1 MKYFLVAAL
10 CLCSSILAVPLSA
23 QDHPELRAS
32 LKSLQE
38 KIENLTAAE
47 LKIEADGLTRSRRPR
62 IADVEVYAKAVEWM
76 LRHDE
81 IYKPNYIDQAKA
93 ALDTGHQRADL
104 FAEKKE
110 SWGTK
115 PGKVIVGYYSEV
127 DDSAQP
133 YALTLP
139 NGFSPDKP
147 GRWPLHVVLHG
158 RAGQMNEVNFI
169 SRHDNKPAPADT
181 EWIQLDVFGRTNNG
195 YRWSGE
201 TDVFE
206 AMRDVQQR
214 FRIDDKRITLHGFS
228 MGGAGAWHLG
238 LHYPSKWCSV
248 GPGAGFVDTY
258 KYQNIADKLPD
269 YQHRTLGIYDAI
281 DYSLNAFNVPVCTY
295 GGEKDSQLVAST
307 STVEAAKKLGVDI
320 ELLIGA
326 GMGHKFDPESRKKFM
341 EFHIEKS
348 KAGRPGFPGRKKLRF
363 TTRTLKYN
371 TCEWIT
377 IAGIIEQY
385 APTTVEGEIDYENQ
399 TVTITTENVSSL
411 WVARGIGAEAITI
424 DGSIVPLADAARN
437 LLPDVLY
444 MKTAKGWEVVSYDDT
459 RVFQE
464 NKDPVKRHNLQG
476 PIDDAFMSS
485 FVCVRGTGKPW
496 SQNQHD
502 YAMFVLNRFENE
514 FDKWLRGKIRIVDD
528 IELTEEM
535 MQKHHL
541 ILFGDPASNSIL
553 RDVLPGL
560 PISWSEKS
568 IIANGRTYDPNKQGV
583 AMIYPNPLQANKYVV
598 INSGHTFH
606 EPQFKAS
613 NAQLYPRL
621 GDFAII
627 DLSQQDGKY
636 TEKVEFATIFN
647 GGWQFPGSSSKNAAV
662 NRE

>member
-1 MKYFLVAAL
+1 MKYILLVVL
-10 CLCSSILAVPLSA
+10 MFGSLLAGPTLSA

-32 LKSLQE
+32 LKSLQD
-38 KIENLTAAE
+38 KIARLTAEE
-47 LKIEADGLTRSRRPR
+47 LKVEADGLSRSRRLR
-62 IADVEVYAKAVEWM
+62 IADIEVYAKAVEWM

-81 IYKPNYIDQAKA
+81 IYKPNYLDQAKA
-93 ALDTGHQRADL
+93 ALETGHQRAEV
-104 FAEKKE
+104 FAKKKE
-110 SWGTK
+110 AWGTT
-115 PGKVIVGYYSEV
+115 PGKVILGYYSEV

-139 NGFSPDKP
+139 DGFSLDKP

-169 SRHDNKPAPADT
+169 SRHDHKSAPEEAD
-181 EWIQLDVFGRTNNG
+181 WIQLDVFGRTNNA

-206 AMRDVQQR
+206 ALRDVQRR

-258 KYQNIADKLPD
+258 KYQNIEHKLPD
-269 YQHRTLGIYDAI
+269 YQDRTLGIYDAI
-281 DYSLNAFNVPVCTY
+281 DYALNAYDVPICTY

-307 STVEAAKKLGVDI
+307 STVDAAKELGVDI
-320 ELLIGA
+320 KLLIGA

-341 EFHIEKS
+341 AFHIEKS
-348 KAGRPGFPGRKKLRF
+348 KAGRPGFPGRKTLRF

-371 TCEWIT
+371 SCEWIT
-377 IAGIIEQY
+377 IAGMIKQY
-385 APTTVEGEIDYENQ
+385 APTIVEGEIDYENE
-399 TVTITTENVSSL
+399 TVRITTENVSSL

-444 MKTAKGWEVVSYDDT
+444 MKTAAGWEVVSYDDT

-464 NKDPVKRHNLQG
+464 NKIPVKRHDLQG

-502 YAMFVLNRFENE
+502 YAMFVLDRFEQE
-514 FDKWLRGKIRIVDD
+514 FDKWLRGKIRIVNDT
-528 IELTEEM
+528 EVTEEM
-535 MQKHHL
+535 MEQHHL

-568 IIANGRTYDPNKQGV
+568 IVADGQTFDPNKQGL
-583 AMIYPNPLQANKYVV
+583 AMIYPNPLQANKYIV

-606 EPQFKAS
+606 EEQFKAS

-621 GDFAII
+621 GDFAIV
-627 DLSQQDGKY
+627 DLTKEDGSY
-636 TEKVEFATIFN
+636 SETIEHATIFN
-647 GGWQFPGSSSKNAAV
+647 GGWQFPGSDSKTAAT
-662 NRE
+662 R